1 MTPEIT
7 CAELKQK
14 LDNQD
19 EIVIIDVREDYERD
33 ISTIEGSIHIPLA
46 ELEDRLDELNKD
58 QAYILQ
64 CRSGGRS
71 ASATQLLKEEG
82 FKDVKNLIGGINEW
96 ARSIDKTLQVY

>member
-1 MTPEIT
+1 MISEIT
-7 CAELKQK
+7 CVELKKK
-14 LDNQD
+14 LDNKD
-19 EIVIIDVREDYERD
+19 AIVIIDVREDYERD
-33 ISTIEGSIHIPLA
+33 ISTIEDSIHIPLA

-71 ASATQLLKEEG
+71 ASATQLLKDEG

-96 ARSIDKTLQVY
+96 AKSIDKSLQVY